1 MTSATLESPASSV
14 RMRAIPARAAWVIGM
29 LALVIGLLLLVR
41 SYATGQRFSETAD
54 VGLWRVLLALMVLL
68 PAPAFLS
75 IGALIAIRRAG
86 NTIGTLCSVLGLAL
100 SLYFCLDN
108 AFWIDPGSPFSLWA
122 ALISHVGIQTAFALI
137 PVLIT
142 VFPTGRPPSR
152 GWWAVGVVTGL
163 AALWGLLFGLLQTTF
178 WIDGYGSVMSPLA
191 DAIYRLNVSPHDDW
205 AQQLAEPA
213 SLVTLLMVVASVG
226 SVLARWRLADRI
238 QRQQIKWLAAA
249 VVLGL
254 SVLLSAGLVFGWE
267 GMMLGLFILMLGVPA
282 AIAIA
287 ILRHGLYDIDVVFSR
302 SLVYASMSLF
312 VVGAYVLLVGGASAL
327 LGAGTSGDL
336 AVSILATGLIA
347 AGFQP
352 LRQAVQR
359 AVNRRLYG
367 RRDEPMAVVA
377 ALGDKL
383 EAGDSDA
390 ALLASIAET
399 VTSALRLPYAE
410 IATTGGVPRK
420 ASSGKPPSGTR
431 LEVFPLS
438 YQTEALGEL
447 RVAPAAG
454 ERLSTAERALLST
467 LARQASLAAHA
478 AKTRSALQ
486 QSRENIVGAREEE
499 RRRLRRDLHDG
510 LGPTLASLA
519 QRLDAA
525 GALTQTD
532 PLAASRMLLDARTK
546 MASAIADLRRA
557 AYSLRPPSL
566 DELGLVSA
574 VREDAQSLIPPGGLR
589 CEVRS
594 DRALPPLPAAAEA
607 AAYRITME
615 AITNVIKHA
624 QATRCDVSFAVRT
637 GALWV
642 EIEDDGRGVCEGA
655 PVGVGTL
662 SMRERAEELGG
673 RIEIAP
679 RAPRGTRVRAILPMP
694 LDTGP

>member
-1 MTSATLESPASSV
+1 MTSIALESPARSP
-14 RMRAIPARAAWVIGM
+14 RGRAFPARVAWMIGM
-29 LALVIGLLLLVR
+29 LALAVGLMLLIR
-41 SYATGQRFSETAD
+41 SYAI
-54 VGLWRVLLALMVLL
+54 GLRYDDGAEVRVWRVLLALMILL

-75 IGALIAIRRAG
+75 IGALIAARRSG
-86 NTIGTLCSVLGLAL
+86 NAIGMLCSVLGLAL
-100 SLYFCLDN
+100 ALSFCLDN
-108 AFWIDPGSPFSLWA
+108 AFWIDPGSAFGRWSV
-122 ALISHVGIQTAFALI
+122 LISRIGIQIAFALI

-142 VFPTGRPPSR
+142 FFPTGRPPGR
-152 GWWAVGVVTGL
+152 RWWAVGIIAGL
-163 AALWGLLFGLLQTTF
+163 AALWGSIFGLLQTTF
-178 WIDGYGSVMSPLA
+178 WIDGFGSVMSPLA
-191 DAIYRLNVSPHDDW
+191 GAIYRLNLSPHDDW
-205 AQQLAEPA
+205 AQQMTEPA
-213 SLVTLLMVVASVG
+213 SLVVLLMVVASLG
-226 SVLARWRLADRI
+226 TLIARWRSADRI
-238 QRQQIKWLAAA
+238 QRQQIKWLGAA

-254 SVLLSAGLVFGWE
+254 SVMFSTGLVFGWE
-267 GMMLGLFILMLGVPA
+267 GLMLGLFILVLGVPA

-287 ILRHGLYDIDVVFSR
+287 ILRHGLFDIDVVFSR
-302 SLVYASMSLF
+302 SLVYAAMSLF

-327 LGAGTSGDL
+327 LGAGNTGDL
-336 AVSILATGLIA
+336 ALSILATGLIA

-399 VTSALRLPYAE
+399 VTGALRLPYAE
-410 IATTGGVPRK
+410 IDAGGRK
-420 ASSGKPPSGTR
+420 AASGKSPAGLP
-431 LEVFPLS
+431 LEVFPLR
-438 YQTEALGEL
+438 YQAEALGEL
-447 RVAPAAG
+447 RVAPAPG
-454 ERLSTAERALLST
+454 ERLSAAERALLST

-478 AKTRSALQ
+478 AQTRSALQ

-532 PLAASRMLLDARTK
+532 PAAASRMLIDARTK

-574 VREDAQSLIPPGGLR
+574 VREDAQTLIPPGGLR
-589 CEVRS
+589 CEVRA
-594 DRALPPLPAAAEA
+594 DKTLPPLPAAAEA
-607 AAYRITME
+607 AAYRIALE
-615 AITNVIKHA
+615 AITNVVKHA
-624 QATRCDVSFAVRT
+624 GATRCDVAFAVRT

-642 EIEDDGRGVCEGA
+642 EIEDDGRGIPAGA
-655 PVGVGTL
+655 PLGVGTL

-673 RIEIAP
+673 RIEIT
-679 RAPRGTRVRAILPMP
+679 RCSPRGTRVRATLPMSP
-694 LDTGP
+694 SEGP

>member
-1 MTSATLESPASSV
+1 MTFTALESPARSS
-14 RMRAIPARAAWVIGM
+14 RLRAFPARAAWALGV
-29 LALVIGLLLLVR
+29 LALIIGLILLVR
-41 SYATGQRFSETAD
+41 SYATGQRFGEGAQ
-54 VGLWRVLLALMVLL
+54 VQVWQLLVTLMIVL

-75 IGALIAIRRAG
+75 IGALIAARRPG
-86 NTIGTLCSVLGLAL
+86 NAIGTLCSILGLAL
-100 SLYFCLDN
+100 GLFFCLEHV
-108 AFWIDPGSPFSLWA
+108 FWIDPGSPFSLWSVM
-122 ALISHVGIQTAFALI
+122 LSRVVVGAWFALI
-137 PVLIT
+137 PVLIS

-152 GWWAVGVVTGL
+152 GWWAVSVGSAL
-163 AALWGLLFGLLQTTF
+163 AAVWALFFGAFQTTF
-178 WIDGYGSVMSPLA
+178 WVDGYGTVMSPLA
-191 DAIYRLNVSPHDDW
+191 DDIYRLRLSPHADW
-205 AQQLAEPA
+205 ALEMAEPA
-213 SLVTLLMVVASVG
+213 NYVILLMVVASVG
-226 SVLARWRLADRI
+226 SLFARWRSADRL
-238 QRQQIKWLAAA
+238 QRQQIKWLGAA

-254 SVLLSAGLVFGWE
+254 SVMFSTGLVFGWE
-267 GMMLGLFILMLGVPA
+267 GLMLGLVTLMLGVPA

-287 ILRHGLYDIDVVFSR
+287 ILRHGLFDIDVVFSR
-302 SLVYASMSLF
+302 SLVYAAMSLF

-327 LGAGTSGDL
+327 LGAGNTGDL
-336 AVSILATGLIA
+336 ALSILATGLIA

-377 ALGDKL
+377 ALGDRL

-399 VTSALRLPYAE
+399 VTGALRLPYAE
-410 IATTGGVPRK
+410 IDAGGRKAASGKSPAGVP
-420 ASSGKPPSGTR
+420 
-431 LEVFPLS
+431 LEVFPLR
-438 YQTEALGEL
+438 YQAEPLGEL
-447 RVAPAAG
+447 RVAPAPG
-454 ERLSTAERALLST
+454 ERLSAAERALLST

-478 AKTRSALQ
+478 AQTRSALQ

-532 PLAASRMLLDARTK
+532 PAAASRMLIDARTK

-574 VREDAQSLIPPGGLR
+574 VREDAQTLIPPGGLR
-589 CEVRS
+589 CEVRA
-594 DRALPPLPAAAEA
+594 DKTLPPLPAAAEA
-607 AAYRITME
+607 AAYRIALE
-615 AITNVIKHA
+615 AITNVVKHA
-624 QATRCDVSFAVRT
+624 GATRCDVAFAVRT

-642 EIEDDGRGVCEGA
+642 EIEDDGRGIPAGA

-673 RIEIAP
+673 WIEITHCS
-679 RAPRGTRVRAILPMP
+679 PRGTRVRATLPMSP
-694 LDTGP
+694 SEGP

>member
-1 MTSATLESPASSV
+1 MTSTALESPAPS
-14 RMRAIPARAAWVIGM
+14 RMRAIPARAAWVIGV
-29 LALVIGLLLLVR
+29 LALISGLILLVR
-41 SYATGQRFSETAD
+41 SYAIGQRFDGGPD
-54 VGLWRVLLALMVLL
+54 VQLWQLLFALMVLL
-68 PAPAFLS
+68 PGPIFLS
-75 IGALIAIRRAG
+75 IGAVIAIRRPG
-86 NTIGTLCSVLGLAL
+86 NVVGTLCSALGLAL
-100 SLYFCLDN
+100 GLSFFLQN
-108 AFWIDPGSPFSLWA
+108 AFWIDPGSPLSLWA
-122 ALISHVGIQTAFALI
+122 LLVARIAQQPMFGLI
-137 PVLIT
+137 PLLIT

-152 GWWAVGVVTGL
+152 GWWAVGVVAGL
-163 AALWGLLFGLLQTTF
+163 AALWGSLFGLLQTTF
-178 WIDGYGSVMSPLA
+178 WIDGYGSVLSPLA
-191 DAIYRLNVSPHDDW
+191 DDIYRLRLSPHDDW
-205 AQQLAEPA
+205 ALQMAEPA
-213 SLVTLLMVVASVG
+213 SLVMLLMVVASVG
-226 SVLARWRLADRI
+226 SVLARWRTADRI

-254 SVLLSAGLVFGWE
+254 SVLISAGLVFGWE
-267 GMMLGLFILMLGVPA
+267 GLMLGLFILVLGVPTS
-282 AIAIA
+282 IAIA

-302 SLVYASMSLF
+302 SLVYAAMSLF
-312 VVGAYVLLVGGASAL
+312 VVGAYVLVVGGASAL

-399 VTSALRLPYAE
+399 VTGALRLPYAE
-410 IATTGGVPRK
+410 ITTLGGAGRT
-420 ASSGKPPSGTR
+420 ASSGKLPAGVR
-431 LEVFPLS
+431 LEVFQLS
-438 YQTEALGEL
+438 YQSEALGEL

-454 ERLSTAERALLST
+454 ERLSAAERGLLTT

-478 AKTRSALQ
+478 AQTRSALQ

-519 QRLDAA
+519 QRIDAA
-525 GALTQTD
+525 GALIQTD
-532 PLAASRMLLDARTK
+532 PSAAGRMLADARTK

-574 VREDAQSLIPPGGLR
+574 VREDAQRLIPPGGLR
-589 CEVRS
+589 CEVRT
-594 DRALPPLPAAAEA
+594 DRTLPPLPAAAEA
-607 AAYRITME
+607 AAYRIAME

-624 QATRCDVSFAVRT
+624 GAARCDVSFAVRT

-642 EIEDDGRGVCEGA
+642 EIEDDGRGIPDGA
-655 PVGVGTL
+655 PLGVGTL

-673 RIEIAP
+673 RVEAM
-679 RAPRGTRVRAILPMP
+679 RRDPRGTRVRATLPMTP
-694 LDTGP
+694 GEGP

>member
-1 MTSATLESPASSV
+1 MTSIALGSPARSP
-14 RMRAIPARAAWVIGM
+14 RERAFLARVAWMIGM
-29 LALVIGLLLLVR
+29 LALAVGLMLLIR
-41 SYATGQRFSETAD
+41 SYAI
-54 VGLWRVLLALMVLL
+54 GLRYDDGAEVRVWRVLLALMILL

-75 IGALIAIRRAG
+75 IGALIAARRSG
-86 NTIGTLCSVLGLAL
+86 NPIGMLCSVLGLAL
-100 SLYFCLDN
+100 ALSFCLDN
-108 AFWIDPGSPFSLWA
+108 AFWIDPGSAFGRWSV
-122 ALISHVGIQTAFALI
+122 LISRIGIQIAFALI

-142 VFPTGRPPSR
+142 FFPTGRPPGR
-152 GWWAVGVVTGL
+152 RWWAVGIIAGL
-163 AALWGLLFGLLQTTF
+163 AALWGSIFGLLQTTI
-178 WIDGYGSVMSPLA
+178 WIDGFGSVMSPLA
-191 DAIYRLNVSPHDDW
+191 GAIYRLNLSPHDDW
-205 AQQLAEPA
+205 AQQMTEPA
-213 SLVTLLMVVASVG
+213 SLVVLLMVVASLG
-226 SVLARWRLADRI
+226 TLIARWRSADRI
-238 QRQQIKWLAAA
+238 QRQQIKWLGAA

-254 SVLLSAGLVFGWE
+254 SVMFSTGLVFGWE
-267 GMMLGLFILMLGVPA
+267 GLMLGLFILVLGVPA

-287 ILRHGLYDIDVVFSR
+287 ILRHGLFDIDVVFSR
-302 SLVYASMSLF
+302 SLVYAAMSLF

-327 LGAGTSGDL
+327 LGAGNTGDL
-336 AVSILATGLIA
+336 ALSILATGLIA

-399 VTSALRLPYAE
+399 VTGALRLPYAE
-410 IATTGGVPRK
+410 IDASGRK
-420 ASSGKPPSGTR
+420 AASGKSPAGLP
-431 LEVFPLS
+431 LEVFPLR
-438 YQTEALGEL
+438 YQAEALGEL
-447 RVAPAAG
+447 RVAPAPG
-454 ERLSTAERALLST
+454 ERLSAAERALLST

-478 AKTRSALQ
+478 AQTRSALQ

-532 PLAASRMLLDARTK
+532 PAAASRMLIDARTK

-574 VREDAQSLIPPGGLR
+574 VREDAQTLIPPGGLR
-589 CEVRS
+589 CEVRA
-594 DRALPPLPAAAEA
+594 DKTLPPLPAAAEA
-607 AAYRITME
+607 AAYRIALE
-615 AITNVIKHA
+615 AITNVVKHA
-624 QATRCDVSFAVRT
+624 GATRCDVAFAVRT

-642 EIEDDGRGVCEGA
+642 EIEDDGRGIPAGA
-655 PVGVGTL
+655 PLGVGTL

-673 RIEIAP
+673 RIEIT
-679 RAPRGTRVRAILPMP
+679 RCSPRGTRVRATLPMSP
-694 LDTGP
+694 SEGP

>member
-1 MTSATLESPASSV
+1 MV
-14 RMRAIPARAAWVIGM
+14 GM
-29 LALVIGLLLLVR
+29 LALAVGMILLVR
-41 SYATGQRFSETAD
+41 SYTLGQRFIDSAD
-54 VGLWRVLLALMVLL
+54 SGFWRVLLALMVLL

-75 IGALIAIRRAG
+75 IGALIAIRRNG
-86 NTIGTLCSVLGLAL
+86 NSIGTLCSVLGLAL
-100 SLYFCLDN
+100 AVFFFLDN
-108 AFWIDPGSPFSLWA
+108 AFWVDPGSPFGVWA
-122 ALISHVGIQTAFALI
+122 VLLSRTLVQSVFGLI
-137 PVLIT
+137 PLLILL
-142 VFPTGRPPSR
+142 FPTGRPPSR
-152 GWWAVGVVTGL
+152 GWWAVGIIAGL
-163 AALWGLLFGLLQTTF
+163 AVLWALFFGLLQTTL

-191 DAIYRLNVSPHDDW
+191 DQIYGLNVAPHDDW
-205 AQQLAEPA
+205 ALQLAEPA
-213 SLVTLLMVVASVG
+213 SLVLLLMILASVG
-226 SVLARWRLADRI
+226 SLLARWRSADRI

-249 VVLGL
+249 VILGL
-254 SVLLSAGLVFGWE
+254 TVMISTGLVFGWE
-267 GMMLGLFILMLGVPA
+267 GLMLGLVTLMLGVPA

-302 SLVYASMSLF
+302 SLVYAAMSVF
-312 VVGAYVLLVGGASAL
+312 VVGAYVLVVGGASAL
-327 LGAGTSGDL
+327 LGAGTSGDF

-377 ALGDKL
+377 ALGDRL
-383 EAGDSDA
+383 QAGDSDA

-399 VTSALRLPYAE
+399 VTGALRLPYAE
-410 IATTGGVPRK
+410 IATLGGVERK
-420 ASSGKPPSGTR
+420 ASSGRLPAASG

-438 YQTEALGEL
+438 YQGEALGEL
-447 RVAPAAG
+447 RVAPSAG

-478 AKTRSALQ
+478 AQTRAALQ

-532 PLAASRMLLDARTK
+532 PAAASRMLAEARIK
-546 MASAIADLRRA
+546 MTSAIADLRQA

-574 VREDAQSLIPPGGLR
+574 VREDAQRLIPPGGL
-589 CEVRS
+589 CFEVRA
-594 DRALPPLPAAAEA
+594 DRALPPLPAAVEA
-607 AAYRITME
+607 AAYRIAME
-615 AITNVIKHA
+615 AITNVIRHA
-624 QATRCDVSFAVRT
+624 QANRCDVSFAVRT

-642 EIEDDGRGVCEGA
+642 EIEDDGRGISEDA
-655 PVGVGTL
+655 PSGVGTL

-673 RIEIAP
+673 RVTTTRREP
-679 RAPRGTRVRAILPMP
+679 HGTRVRAILPMS
-694 LDTGP
+694 LGGGP

>member
-1 MTSATLESPASSV
+1 MISTALDSPARSP
-14 RMRAIPARAAWVIGM
+14 RLRAIPARAAWVLGM
-29 LALVIGLLLLVR
+29 LALAIGLILLIR
-41 SYATGQRFSETAD
+41 SYAIGQRFDDGAEMR
-54 VGLWRVLLALMVLL
+54 LWRVLLALMVLL

-75 IGALIAIRRAG
+75 IGALIAIRRRG
-86 NTIGTLCSVLGLAL
+86 NAIGTLCSFLGLAL
-100 SLYFCLDN
+100 ALSFCLDN
-108 AFWIDPGSPFSLWA
+108 AFWIDPGSASSLGA
-122 ALISHVGIQTAFALI
+122 VLISRIGMQTALALI
-137 PVLIT
+137 PALIT
-142 VFPTGRPPSR
+142 VFPTGRPPGR
-152 GWWAVGVVTGL
+152 GWWAVGVISGL
-163 AALWGLLFGLLQTTF
+163 AALWGLVFGLLQTTF
-178 WIDGYGSVMSPLA
+178 WIDGYGSAMSPLA

-205 AQQLAEPA
+205 ALQMAEPA
-213 SLVTLLMVVASVG
+213 SVVILLMVVASLG
-226 SVLARWRLADRI
+226 TLIARWRSADHI

-249 VVLGL
+249 VILGL
-254 SVLLSAGLVFGWE
+254 TVMISAGLVFGWE
-267 GMMLGLFILMLGVPA
+267 GLMLGLFILVLGVPTS
-282 AIAIA
+282 IAIA
-287 ILRHGLYDIDVVFSR
+287 ILRHGLFDIDVVFSR
-302 SLVYASMSLF
+302 SLVYAAMSLF
-312 VVGAYVLLVGGASAL
+312 VVGAYVLVVGGASAL

-367 RRDEPMAVVA
+367 SRDEPMAVVA

-399 VTSALRLPYAE
+399 VTGALRLPYAE
-410 IATTGGVPRK
+410 IDAGGRK
-420 ASSGKPPSGTR
+420 ATSGKLFAGAK
-431 LEVFPLS
+431 LEVFPLR
-438 YQTEALGEL
+438 YQGEALGEL

-454 ERLSTAERALLST
+454 ERLSTAERALLTT

-478 AKTRSALQ
+478 AQTRAALQ
-486 QSRENIVGAREEE
+486 QSRESIVGAREEE

-532 PLAASRMLLDARTK
+532 PAAASRMLADARTK
-546 MASAIADLRRA
+546 MAGAIADLRRA

-574 VREDAQSLIPPGGLR
+574 VREDAQTLIPPGSLR
-589 CEVRS
+589 CEVRAE
-594 DRALPPLPAAAEA
+594 RALPSLPAAAEA
-607 AAYRITME
+607 AAYRIAME
-615 AITNVIKHA
+615 AVTNVIRHA
-624 QATRCDVSFAVRT
+624 QASRCDVSFAVRT

-642 EIEDDGRGVCEGA
+642 EIVDDGRGVLEGA
-655 PVGVGTL
+655 PLGVGTL

-673 RIEIAP
+673 RIEIT
-679 RAPRGTRVRAILPMP
+679 RRNPRGTRVRAILPMSP
-694 LDTGP
+694 GEGP